1 MARPHIVVNTR
12 LLLPGTTEGIARY
25 AIETLKRMTQRH
37 PEVRFSF
44 LFDRPFSEEFIFSDN
59 IEPHVVFP
67 PARHPLLWYTWFH
80 ITAKQ
85 KAQRLK
91 PDLYFSPELYL
102 SNLPDVLKVAVF
114 HDVAYERHPEILSPL
129 YGWYVRKFS
138 RIYQAQADHIL
149 TVSEF
154 NKADIHDVYGTP
166 LDKISVAY
174 NGISEYFEPLPEAR
188 RAEIRQ
194 QYTGGA
200 PYFLYV
206 GTIQPRKNLSNL
218 FLAFDRFKAET
229 GSDAKLLV
237 VGKKGWQYDE
247 IFATHAAMNYKD
259 EVIFTGPRYGKELN
273 EVYNGALAKTFVPFY
288 EGFGIPIIEAMITEV
303 PVLCANVSC
312 MPEVYGDAAY
322 EVDPFDV
329 EAITTGL
336 KRLASE
342 PKLRE
347 DLIAKGHIRH
357 QRYTWD
363 GCYESSWAALE
374 KFL

>member
-1 MARPHIVVNTR
+1 MPHIVVNTR

-44 LFDRPFSEEFIFSDN
+44 LFDRPFSEEFIFADN

-80 ITAKQ
+80 LTAHR
-85 KAQRLK
+85 KARQLK
-91 PDLYFSPELYL
+91 PDLYFSPEFYL
-102 SNLPDVLKVAVF
+102 SNLPDVPKVAVF

-138 RIYQAQADHIL
+138 RLYQAQADHIL

-154 NKADIHDVYGTP
+154 NKHDIHDVYGTP
-166 LDKISVAY
+166 LEKISVAY
-174 NGISEYFEPLPEAR
+174 NGISDFFVPLPEEK

-218 FLAFDRFKAET
+218 FLAFDRFKMET
-229 GSDAKLLV
+229 DSPAKLLV

-247 IFATHAAMNYKD
+247 IYQTYEQLRHKD
-259 EVIFTGPRYGKELN
+259 EVIFTGPRYGAELN

-288 EGFGIPIIEAMITEV
+288 EGFGIPIIEAMITET

-329 EAITTGL
+329 EGIALGL
-336 KRLASE
+336 KRLAGE
-342 PKLRE
+342 PELRQQLVE
-347 DLIAKGHIRH
+347 KGKKRH

-363 GCYESSWAALE
+363 KCYAASWAALE